1 VVEELEESPE
11 SRPQKGF
18 ELQEN
23 EAREAYAAG
32 DLPLAAGLY
41 RNLIDHVAPEEQRP
55 RLRQTLAYI
64 LFELGDVAS
73 ARAELEAALYDQ
85 PALAFRPELFPE
97 GFVALRNEALESAQ
111 RQRRVRVASLLSEA
125 SQDIQAK
132 KFSEAFSKIS
142 DALKL
147 APNQPE
153 LLYNRALAEQGLGQ
167 VDQAEATL
175 RQLLALQETGRKLRV
190 LSLNNLAV
198 LLLSREAL
206 SEAESLLRQAVELSD
221 REVSSWF
228 NLGVVLEKQQRL
240 EEAIQAYRRARALQ
254 PEDPSILLRLGSIHL
269 TRQEWVEAVG
279 VLYEASRAAP
289 EQPDIWYQLGRAQSG
304 LGNIEG
310 AIQSLQK
317 AKSADPG
324 GKAGILLPAL
334 LLLADLQLS
343 NQRVAE
349 SIQAAMEAIQ
359 VAPESPEAW
368 NLLGLARL
376 KAGDPLAAELAFDR
390 ATQLTPT
397 RPEFW
402 NNLGTARLQNRN
414 YPGAEL
420 AFRKVLELRPQD
432 PEALRVLR
440 ELEARK
446 AASSTNAP
454 ARPQPPALGASFSR
468 AEYPQLGLKGIRVER
483 VSEGS
488 PAARAGLQEGDLIL
502 RVDGE
507 NPPAPEELERR
518 WRKKRGGIKLSLLRE
533 GRPVELVL
541 PSP

>member
-1 VVEELEESPE
+1 MVEELEEQGEP
-11 SRPQKGF
+11 PPPKGF
-18 ELQEN
+18 QLLEN
-23 EAREAYAAG
+23 EAREAYAGG

-41 RNLIDHVAPEEQRP
+41 RTLIDQVAPEAEKP

-85 PALAFRPELFPE
+85 PALAFRRELFPE

-111 RQRRVRVASLLSEA
+111 RQRRIRVAAVLAEA
-125 SQDIQAK
+125 TQEIQAK
-132 KFSEAFSKIS
+132 KFSEAFSKLS

-147 APNQPE
+147 APDLPE

-167 VDQAEATL
+167 VDQAEATWK
-175 RQLLALQETGRKLRV
+175 QLLALKDTTPKLRV
-190 LSLNNLAV
+190 LALNNLAV
-198 LLLSREAL
+198 LLLSGERL
-206 SEAESLLRQAVELSD
+206 GEAETLLRQAAELSD

-228 NLGVVLEKQQRL
+228 NLGVVLEKQQLL
-240 EEAIQAYRRARALQ
+240 EDALQAYRRARALQ
-254 PEDPSILLRLGSIHL
+254 PGDPSILLRLGLIHL

-289 EQPDIWYQLGRAQSG
+289 EQPEIWYQLGRAQSG
-304 LGNIEG
+304 LGNTEG
-310 AIQSLQK
+310 AIQSFQK
-317 AKSADPG
+317 AKSVDTG

-334 LLLADLQLS
+334 LSLADLQLS
-343 NQRVAE
+343 SQRVAE
-349 SIQAAMEAIQ
+349 AIETALEAIQ
-359 VAPESPEAW
+359 WAPESPEAW

-390 ATQLTPT
+390 ATQLNPT

-420 AFRKVLELRPQD
+420 AFQKVLELRPQE

-446 AASSTNAP
+446 AASPTNAP

-488 PAARAGLQEGDLIL
+488 PAARAGLREGDLIL

-518 WRKKRGGIKLSLLRE
+518 WRKKRGGLKLSLLRE

-541 PSP
+541 SSP